1 MKSSY
6 SLTVF
11 LSRLSLTPSVCYS
24 FYFAL
29 YAKPIPL
36 PHVRQRESEDKIT
49 TDEENTNRS
58 VNPPT
63 MTGKKDSL
71 GKKKK
76 KNSAAVILPFKLK
89 LIFKDVKLNYYQMT
103 L

>member
-11 LSRLSLTPSVCYS
+11 LSLLSLTPSVCYS

-63 MTGKKDSL
+63 MTGKKDSW
-71 GKKKK
+71 KKEEEEE
-76 KNSAAVILPFKLK
+76 
-89 LIFKDVKLNYYQMT
+89 
-103 L
+103 

>member
-1 MKSSY
+1 M
-6 SLTVF
+6 
-11 LSRLSLTPSVCYS
+11 
-24 FYFAL
+24 
-29 YAKPIPL
+29 

-63 MTGKKDSL
+63 ITGKKGSL
-71 GKKKK
+71 GKKK

-89 LIFKDVKLNYYQMT
+89 LIFKDVKLNY
-103 L
+103 